1 MSCSYLW
8 TRGFSDFWALNDL
21 GLIVVFV
28 FKISFPYSFLWNNNS
43 NPLFSIPLFF
53 NVENSGTHTT
63 PTPNQPKPRQCF
75 GKIGLLGSIC
85 TAGKFGDAVR
95 WEHQAAPGLTGGCLR
110 VEVGLVGG
118 WLVVWLVD
126 FGKGVLDWD
135 RTLVAG
141 FFFVF
146 FCFFWGAPWIFLR
159 KQRCFKFQA
168 SDFFFNNCSCILPLK
183 GAKSWQVVSTSI
195 KCSKGGV
202 IIMLVF
208 GCRGWTFFDFG
219 GLLLLDRP
227 SGWLYRC
234 RRSQL
239 VVGNKWWKVAIMAVN
254 WAKSLRL
261 TPTYLLSVLQTLQ
274 ISEKH
279 WKTFPHV
286 ILL

>member
-8 TRGFSDFWALNDL
+8 TRGFSDFWALTIWVSL
-21 GLIVVFV
+21 WSLCSKSLSPTVFCETT
-28 FKISFPYSFLWNNNS
+28 IQIPYFQS
-43 NPLFSIPLFF
+43 LFF
-53 NVENSGTHTT
+53 SMSKTRGPTRPPHPTNRNRGNASAKSGSWA
-63 PTPNQPKPRQCF
+63 PFVPPASLEMQCA
-75 GKIGLLGSIC
+75 GSIKRLQ
-85 TAGKFGDAVR
+85 ASPGDACGWRLV
-95 WEHQAAPGLTGGCLR
+95 WL
-110 VEVGLVGG
+110 EVGWLFG
-118 WLVVWLVD
+118 WLILEKAFWTGIEPL
-126 FGKGVLDWD
+126 WQ
-135 RTLVAG
+135 
-141 FFFVF
+141 VF
-146 FCFFWGAPWIFLR
+146 FCFFCFFLGAPWIFLR